1 MEKFQIVA
9 SEGFTLEDAMLE
21 FNSVYIPI
29 NSVADRFKDLPESQR
44 NKLYGKAATAIDSRV
59 NKDLKELGIE
69 PSDKTHDNVE
79 SVLAAYK
86 AKINELTEANT
97 KLKDNTEK
105 SAKEEIE
112 KLTQKIDDLARVNEK
127 LKSDYELVSNE
138 KKNIETEFTQK
149 QIETIINNKINKAK
163 SDFLLVE
170 DTNIKKACA
179 YDESQYKFGLDENQN
194 EIVYNSEGKAVLSK
208 LKAGEF
214 ASYKEVYESI
224 FTENSAFKKVTG
236 TGNLT
241 LDRSQNTNTPIPN
254 RVDMSSKITLGK
266 K

>member
-59 NKDLKELGIE
+59 NKELKDLDLE

-79 SVLAAYK
+79 SVLTAYK
-86 AKINELTEANT
+86 AKIVELTEANT
-97 KLKDNTEK
+97 NLKENADK
-105 SAKEEIE
+105 AAKAEIE
-112 KLTQKIDDLARVNEK
+112 KLTQEVADYKKLSEK
-127 LKSDYELVSNE
+127 LKGDFENVSNE
-138 KKNIETEFTQK
+138 KKTIESEFTQK
-149 QIETIINNKINKAK
+149 QIELMVNSKLGLAK
-163 SDFLLVE
+163 NEFVLVE
-170 DTNIKKACA
+170 DINIRDACSF
-179 YDESQYKFGLDENQN
+179 DESKYKFGLDENQN
-194 EIVYNSEGKAVLSK
+194 EVVYDSNNQRVLSSS
-208 LKAGEF
+208 KAGEF
-214 ASYKEVYESI
+214 ASYKEVLESI
-224 FTENSAFKKVTG
+224 YVKRGAFKKVTG

-254 RVDMSSKITLGK
+254 RHNMADHIKLGK

>member
-9 SEGFTLEDAMLE
+9 SEGFTLEEANIAFGE
-21 FNSVYIPI
+21 TYIPI
-29 NSVADRFKDLPESQR
+29 NSIADRFKDLPESQR

-59 NKDLKELGIE
+59 NKDLKELGID

-86 AKINELTEANT
+86 AKIFELTEANT
-97 KLKDNTEK
+97 NLKENTDK
-105 SAKEEIE
+105 AAKDEIE
-112 KLTQKIDDLARVNEK
+112 KLNISLADYKKLSEK
-127 LKSDYELVSNE
+127 LKLDLENVSTE
-138 KKNIETEFTQK
+138 KKNIESEFSQK
-149 QIETIINNKINKAK
+149 QIELMVNSKLTLAK
-163 SDFLLVE
+163 NEFILVE
-170 DTNIKKACA
+170 DINIRDACA
-179 YDESQYKFGLDENQN
+179 FDEAKYKFGIDENQN
-194 EIVYNSEGKAVLSK
+194 EVVYDSKNERVLSSA
-208 LKAGEF
+208 KAGEF
-214 ASYKEVYESI
+214 ASYKEVLESI
-224 FTENSAFKKVTG
+224 YVKRGAFKKVTG

>member
-9 SEGFTLEDAMLE
+9 SEGFTLEEANVAFGE
-21 FNSVYIPI
+21 TYIPI
-29 NSVADRFKDLPESQR
+29 NSIADRFKDLPESQR

-105 SAKEEIE
+105 AAKEEIE
-112 KLTQKIDDLARVNEK
+112 KLTQDLADYKKLSDK
-127 LKSDYELVSNE
+127 LKLDLESVSNE
-138 KKNIETEFTQK
+138 KKTIETEFTQK
-149 QIETIINNKINKAK
+149 QIELMVNSKLGLAK
-163 SDFLLVE
+163 NEFVLVE
-170 DTNIKKACA
+170 DINIRDACA
-179 YDESQYKFGLDENQN
+179 FDEAKYKFGLDENQN
-194 EIVYNSEGKAVLSK
+194 EVVYDSNNQRILASSKAAEL
-208 LKAGEF
+208 AT
-214 ASYKEVYESI
+214 YKEVLESI
-224 FTENSAFKKVTG
+224 YIQRGAFKKVTG

-241 LDRSQNTNTPIPN
+241 LDRSQNTNPPIPN
-254 RVDMSSKITLGK
+254 RHNMANNITLGK

>member
-9 SEGFTLEDAMLE
+9 SEGFTLEEANVAFGE
-21 FNSVYIPI
+21 TYIPI
-29 NSVADRFKDLPESQR
+29 NSIADRFKDLPESQR

-59 NKDLKELGIE
+59 NKELKELDIE

-105 SAKEEIE
+105 AAKEEIE
-112 KLTQKIDDLARVNEK
+112 KLTQDLADYKKLSDK
-127 LKSDYELVSNE
+127 LKLDLESVSNE
-138 KKNIETEFTQK
+138 KKTIETEFTQK
-149 QIETIINNKINKAK
+149 QIELMVNSKLGLAK
-163 SDFLLVE
+163 NEFVLVE
-170 DTNIKKACA
+170 DINIRDACA
-179 YDESQYKFGLDENQN
+179 FDEAKYKFGLDENQN
-194 EIVYNSEGKAVLSK
+194 EVVYDSNNQRVLSSS
-208 LKAGEF
+208 KAGEF
-214 ASYKEVYESI
+214 ASYKEVLESI
-224 FTENSAFKKVTG
+224 YIKRGAFKKVTG

-241 LDRSQNTNTPIPN
+241 LDRSQNTNPPIPN
-254 RVDMSSKITLGK
+254 RHNMANNITLGK